1 MCSLIFH
8 LLFYFYSWIFTPFPG
23 NPTSSFSFIAYSKD
37 LTSKNQQMYPSDAPV
52 LSSKLKR
59 QLLLVFKQNVLP
71 NRAFKDEQFDYFIIF
86 RTGILLSILLFFLFR
101 ERDIRQRIYL
111 IERQYA
117 QLSSNMDSLLP
128 PDKPQSGLD
137 KSPLD
142 LSLNPED
149 NKLINPLHN
158 PSIELYN
165 RIIQLIESE
174 KLYLNP
180 ELDQK
185 LIAKMLNS
193 NKSYIYKAINTNSN
207 LNFKGIINYYRIEE
221 SKRLIQQLML
231 EKKQV
236 DFTFIMQLSGFN
248 SKASFYR
255 IFKMLVGMSP
265 IEYTAKCSSSTQI

>member
-1 MCSLIFH
+1 MYPLIFH
-8 LLFYFYSWIFTPFPG
+8 LLFYFYSWILTPFPG
-23 NPTSSFSFIAYSKD
+23 NHTSSFSFIAYSKD
-37 LTSKNQQMYPSDAPV
+37 LTSKNQQMYSSDAPV

-71 NRAFKDEQFDYFIIF
+71 NRAFKDEQFDYFIIL
-86 RTGILLSILLFFLFR
+86 RAGILLLILLFFLFR
-101 ERDIRQRIYL
+101 ERDIRQKIYL

-149 NKLINPLHN
+149 NELINPLHN

-193 NKSYIYKAINTNSN
+193 NKSYIYAAINANSN

-221 SKRLIQQLML
+221 SKRLIQKLML

-236 DFTFIMQLSGFN
+236 DYTLIMQLSGFN
-248 SKASFYR
+248 SRASFYR

-265 IEYTAKCSSSTQI
+265 VEYAAKCSSSTQI

>member
-8 LLFYFYSWIFTPFPG
+8 LLFSFYCWILTPFPG
-23 NPTSSFSFIAYSKD
+23 NHTSSFSFITYSKD
-37 LTSKNQQMYPSDAPV
+37 LTSKNQQINPSDAPV
-52 LSSKLKR
+52 LSYKLKQ

-71 NRAFKDEQFDYFIIF
+71 NRAFKDEQFDYFIIL
-86 RTGILLSILLFFLFR
+86 RAGILLLILLFFLFR

-117 QLSSNMDSLLP
+117 QLSANVNNPLP
-128 PDKPQSGLD
+128 LDKPHSGLD
-137 KSPLD
+137 KSPFYLT
-142 LSLNPED
+142 SNPED
-149 NKLINPLHN
+149 KKPIAPPLHT
-158 PSIELYN
+158 SLELYN
-165 RIIQLIESE
+165 RLIQLIEFE

-185 LIAKMLNS
+185 LVIKMLNS
-193 NKSYIYKAINTNSN
+193 NKSYIYKAINAHSN

-221 SKRLIQQLML
+221 SKRLIQQLVL
-231 EKKQV
+231 ERKEI
-236 DFTFIMQLSGFN
+236 DYALIMQLSGFN

-265 IEYTAKCSSSTQI
+265 VEYAAKCSSSTQI